1 MWSDCR
7 MSSGRSG
14 FNPRPDN
21 ARRCG
26 HERLHLRSD
35 AGPRILGLEERL
47 EMNGECSRCKQ
58 PLTVDNASNS
68 VARTGIG
75 RCRSCENEH
84 TKGRSRTLGGRYTL
98 GRSQAKFNNHKWELS
113 FQQYAA
119 IVASGRCFYCG
130 NPLPTAAAGLDRK
143 ENEDYTWDT
152 VFPCCGKQPRATG
165 PRGCNETKSHEIAPI
180 LLFVRRWY
188 ERSGKL
194 PTEQDFVDSVRQFEA
209 DRDKAFEIIRKLE
222 SGEVKKLKRA
232 KSVAEGLAT
241 LSPG

>member
-1 MWSDCR
+1 
-7 MSSGRSG
+7 
-14 FNPRPDN
+14 
-21 ARRCG
+21 
-26 HERLHLRSD
+26 
-35 AGPRILGLEERL
+35 
-47 EMNGECSRCKQ
+47 MNGECSRCKR
-58 PLTVDNASNS
+58 PLTVESASNA

-98 GRSQAKFNNHKWELS
+98 GRSQAKINNHKWELS

-143 ENEDYTWDT
+143 ENADYTWDT
-152 VFPCCGKQPRATG
+152 VFPCCGKQPRAKG

-188 ERSGKL
+188 EISGKL

-209 DRDKAFEIIRKLE
+209 ERDEAFEIISKLGA
-222 SGEVKKLKRA
+222 GEVKKLKRA
-232 KSVAEGLAT
+232 KSVPEGLAV
-241 LSPG
+241 LRSGARCPRLDFDP

>member
-1 MWSDCR
+1 
-7 MSSGRSG
+7 
-14 FNPRPDN
+14 
-21 ARRCG
+21 
-26 HERLHLRSD
+26 
-35 AGPRILGLEERL
+35 
-47 EMNGECSRCKQ
+47 MNGECSRCKR
-58 PLTVDNASNS
+58 PLTVENASNA
-68 VARTGIG
+68 VVRTGSG

-143 ENEDYTWDT
+143 ENGDYTWNT

-188 ERSGKL
+188 ERCGKL
-194 PTEQDFVDSVRQFEA
+194 PTEQDFTDRVRQFEV
-209 DRDKAFEIIRKLE
+209 DRDEAFEII
-222 SGEVKKLKRA
+222 SGLRAEEVKKLKRA
-232 KSVAEGLAT
+232 KSVAEGLAALKQGICDFASWT
-241 LSPG
+241 

>member
-1 MWSDCR
+1 
-7 MSSGRSG
+7 
-14 FNPRPDN
+14 
-21 ARRCG
+21 
-26 HERLHLRSD
+26 
-35 AGPRILGLEERL
+35 
-47 EMNGECSRCKQ
+47 
-58 PLTVDNASNS
+58 
-68 VARTGIG
+68 
-75 RCRSCENEH
+75 
-84 TKGRSRTLGGRYTL
+84 LGGRFTL

-119 IVASGRCFYCG
+119 IVATGRCFYCG

-194 PTEQDFVDSVRQFEA
+194 PTEQDFADSVRQFETE
-209 DRDKAFEIIRKLE
+209 RDKAFEVISKLE
-222 SGEVKKLKRA
+222 AGDIKKLKRA
-232 KSVAEGLAT
+232 KSVPEELAT
-241 LSPG
+241 LRAG